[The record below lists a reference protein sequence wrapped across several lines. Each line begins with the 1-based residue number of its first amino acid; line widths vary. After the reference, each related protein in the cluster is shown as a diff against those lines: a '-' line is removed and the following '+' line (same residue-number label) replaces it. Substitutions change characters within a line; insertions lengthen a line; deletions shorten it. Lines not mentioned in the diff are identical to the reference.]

1 MFAWL
6 FDAKPRAR
14 NDSCPPALT
23 DGLTERSPGTTVS
36 SPEETATRP
45 DVARTAYRPA
55 ARAGRSHVAANAP
68 SPSAA
73 VVQSVAPPT
82 VTATGSPAGQP
93 VPTRVTGS
101 PGVAVRGLTSRV
113 AVTMPSAT
121 TGSDADDHGPVQEA
135 SRARTR

>member
-36 SPEETATRP
+36 SPEE
-45 DVARTAYRPA
+45 TAYRPA

-121 TGSDADDHGPVQEA
+121 TGSDADDHGPVQE
-135 SRARTR
+135 